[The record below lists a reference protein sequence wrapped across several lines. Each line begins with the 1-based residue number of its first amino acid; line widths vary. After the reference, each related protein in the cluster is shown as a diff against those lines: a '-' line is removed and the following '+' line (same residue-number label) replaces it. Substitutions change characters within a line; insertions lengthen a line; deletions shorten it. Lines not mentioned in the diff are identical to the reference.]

1 MMTWR
6 QNIRK
11 LFEKNFELFSDKNIS
26 PQNEINLWFLLGSK
40 FIFFAS
46 QVNFI
51 YSFIERFNAKECLGV
66 ASLPPTH
73 KFVAKFW
80 LIAIN
85 TVFQVYFLKA
95 NWNWFMKSPCSFTDW
110 TFVFSFSVNICFS
123 QVVAGLVWGS
133 KYVDTVG
140 AFHFSTYVAERRR
153 EGFIII

>member
-11 LFEKNFELFSDKNIS
+11 LFEKYFELFSGKNIS

-51 YSFIERFNAKECLGV
+51 SSFIERFNAKECLGV
-66 ASLPPTH
+66 ASLLPTH

-85 TVFQVYFLKA
+85 TIFQVYFLKA
-95 NWNWFMKSPCSFTDW
+95 SWTWFMKSPCSFTDW
-110 TFVFSFSVNICFS
+110 TFLFSFSVNIFFS
-123 QVVAGLVWGS
+123 QVAAGLVLGVKICWYG
-133 KYVDTVG
+133 
-140 AFHFSTYVAERRR
+140 RR
-153 EGFIII
+153 FPL